1 MEQKSTTSQFRYVL
15 ILLNITLGIET
26 YKDSF
31 KYGIILFLYQQT
43 LSRYSRNQFQSNTKN
58 LITYNHFT
66 IIVFVVYVSLG
77 LLLSLQPT
85 FYPSEAEK
93 RGAKPSEYG
102 FVFGIANL
110 SLFVFGPVFGKFGSQ
125 LGLKLCFNIG
135 AVMQGVSG
143 FLFAFVASLNDVTTF
158 LTFSYILRFLEGM
171 GTAMAWSSSLGLLTD
186 IFPSKV

>member
-1 MEQKSTTSQFRYVL
+1 M
-15 ILLNITLGIET
+15 
-26 YKDSF
+26 
-31 KYGIILFLYQQT
+31 
-43 LSRYSRNQFQSNTKN
+43 
-58 LITYNHFT
+58 
-66 IIVFVVYVSLG
+66 G

-93 RGAKPSEYG
+93 RGARPSEYG

-110 SLFVFGPVFGKFGSQ
+110 SLFVFGPVFGKFGSKM
-125 LGLKLCFNIG
+125 GLKLCFNLG

-143 FLFAFVASLNDVTTF
+143 FLFAFVESLKDVTTF

-186 IFPSKV
+186 IFPSKVWIGWWQSLIIVIIVYNNINNDQV